1 MVRIA
6 VTTFCCFVFLTTLL
20 ISGFEIL
27 NRLSVAPAI
36 ASLQATQ
43 KAFLDD
49 YLKDQSDLKTVPIL
63 NQTFGQ
69 IKSAG
74 TLLNSTFSWHP
85 GFHGGD
91 SVPASGEQISI
102 KPRFKEAVI
111 RYEKEWMEHNSW
123 FNQEPFNFAIFE
135 RLRDFD
141 HWDLETD
148 SPIEKVGVTHPYLN
162 GIELPIPDVTDLVV
176 LSQLYLM
183 KAVDSKQFTQAMKDV
198 RHVATLLLSTE
209 NLSLEMS
216 GLRLLDHERIA
227 YNYFVTHK
235 LIKETDWEPIPAAV
249 LMQATRSWPAT
260 AGYVGLLTPD
270 SVFTKVFSDA
280 KPVGLCAALNTSI
293 PHDILLKPMLK
304 PRLWP
309 EVSFSKQY
317 ERHDRLIAESKTHCR
332 LKYVTRLMK
341 AGESYH
347 RLPVP
352 SILAVLPFSRRTYGM
367 KLATVGF
374 SGFEIY
380 ADPFSRQRDPSSG
393 F

>member
-36 ASLQATQ
+36 ATVQATQ
-43 KAFLDD
+43 KEFLED
-49 YLKDQSDLKTVPIL
+49 YLKDQADLKTVPLL
-63 NQTFGQ
+63 NQPFGQ
-69 IKSAG
+69 TKNAG

-85 GFHGGD
+85 GFFGED
-91 SVPASGEQISI
+91 SVPATAEQIDI
-102 KPRFKEAVI
+102 KDRFKQAVI

-123 FNQEPFNFAIFE
+123 FNQESYNFVIFE
-135 RLRDFD
+135 NLREFD
-141 HWDLETD
+141 HWDLDTE
-148 SPIEKVGVTHPYLN
+148 SPIEKVGVKHPYLN
-162 GIELPIPDVTDLVV
+162 GIELPIPDVTNLMV

-183 KAVDSKQFTQAMKDV
+183 KAVDTKQFTQTLKDI
-198 RHVATLLLSTE
+198 RHVASLLLSTE

-227 YNYFVTHK
+227 YSYYVKHK
-235 LIKETDWEPIPAAV
+235 FIKETDWEPVPAAV
-249 LMQATRSWPAT
+249 LMQATRAWPAT
-260 AGYVGLLTPD
+260 AGYIGVLTPD
-270 SVFTKVFSDA
+270 AIYNQVFKNN
-280 KPVGLCAALNTSI
+280 KPVGLCAALNTSL
-293 PHDILLKPMLK
+293 PHDILLKPMLR

-309 EVSFSKQY
+309 EVSFRKQY
-317 ERHDRLIAESKTHCR
+317 ERHDELIQLAKPQCR